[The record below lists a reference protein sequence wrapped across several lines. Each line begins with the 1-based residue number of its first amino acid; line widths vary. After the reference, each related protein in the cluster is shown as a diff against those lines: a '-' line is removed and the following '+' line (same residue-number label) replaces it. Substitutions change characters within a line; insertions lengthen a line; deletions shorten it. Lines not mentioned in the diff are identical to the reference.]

1 MADYPVYSPKSP
13 QFKLQLGPADAPWF
27 YPPPEPG
34 EWVRAFRGRCRNRPP
49 VDRTG
54 HRMGCS
60 PLSRGGGSGA
70 AGGTGGYGLHLLSH
84 GPMMR
89 RSNWTLLVPQKD
101 MSDDAGVVLDDNLAA
116 TLNIPGRGLDH
127 PDRVPAA
134 APRPDRVHHVL
145 VTVRR
150 AVGTAASRIVPVNDR
165 MCRHLA
171 GGRLRVRR

>member
-1 MADYPVYSPKSP
+1 M
-13 QFKLQLGPADAPWF
+13 GPGLPGTL
-27 YPPPEPG
+27 PEPASRRSY
-34 EWVRAFRGRCRNRPP
+34 RASHGLQSTVPRRRI
-49 VDRTG
+49 
-54 HRMGCS
+54 
-60 PLSRGGGSGA
+60 RGGRGP
-70 AGGTGGYGLHLLSH
+70 GGYGLHLLSH

-89 RSNWTLLVPQKD
+89 RSNSTLLVPQKD

-145 VTVRR
+145 VTMRR

-171 GGRLRVRR
+171 GGRLRVWR